1 MDYLILPV
9 IQAGLRAPDLPVHVL
24 VPREPGP
31 AAPDLL
37 PCGVEGGDMKA
48 IALSLVLLG
57 VVAGCARNTSS
68 PSASPGSYTTQTDC
82 ERAGY
87 TWTAGTC
94 K

>member
-1 MDYLILPV
+1 M
-9 IQAGLRAPDLPVHVL
+9 AWK
-24 VPREPGP
+24 E
-31 AAPDLL
+31 
-37 PCGVEGGDMKA
+37 GDMKA
-48 IALSLVLLG
+48 IALSLILLG